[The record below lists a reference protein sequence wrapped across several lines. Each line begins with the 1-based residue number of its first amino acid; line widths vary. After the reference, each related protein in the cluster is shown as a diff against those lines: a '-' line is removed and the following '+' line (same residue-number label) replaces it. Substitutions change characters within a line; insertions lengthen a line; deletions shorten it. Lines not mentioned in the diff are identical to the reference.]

1 MTFKGS
7 ERDASTAG
15 VNKSSAIEL
24 WKEALNLST
33 QVLHSSDNCEFLLS
47 LAFRHRVQSSRV
59 YNRRTQEIF
68 KYIYIGTHPKIF

>member
-15 VNKSSAIEL
+15 VNKSSAIEH

-33 QVLHSSDNCEFLLS
+33 QVLHSLDNCEFSLS
-47 LAFRHRVQSSRV
+47 LAFRHCVQSSRV
-59 YNRRTQEIF
+59 YNGRTREIF
-68 KYIYIGTHPKIF
+68 K